1 MASGLR
7 ENPQKEIDQMS
18 ENSNTENAEGLNEE
32 KRTVVF
38 HVHEEQAAEIL
49 ETFDVPMPMVSDLDE
64 IRIVIRH

>member
-1 MASGLR
+1 
-7 ENPQKEIDQMS
+7 MS